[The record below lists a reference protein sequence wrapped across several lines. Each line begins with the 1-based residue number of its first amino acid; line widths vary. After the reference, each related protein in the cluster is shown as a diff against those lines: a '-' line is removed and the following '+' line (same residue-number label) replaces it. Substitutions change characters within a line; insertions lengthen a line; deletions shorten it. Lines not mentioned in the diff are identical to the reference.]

1 MADNFSIGAG
11 LHLDGEQAFKK
22 AITDINK
29 DLSVLSSE
37 MKKVTAQFDD
47 NSNSMEA
54 LTAKQKVYND
64 RADEQR
70 KKIEV
75 MTAALESAKKEY
87 GENSDQVKNWQIKL
101 NNAEAD
107 LAKTEKSLKDTTNQ
121 IDNFGKEA
129 DDSGKEVEKAGK
141 KAKDSGDDAKKGGDG
156 WEKLG
161 NTLGGVATAAGVAVA
176 ALATAAAG
184 AAVAAVK
191 MASDAAKAGA
201 EYADNVNTIAAQTG
215 LTTDEVQQLQYQAD
229 MVDVSLETVTGSM
242 AKLTKNMGTAQGGTG
257 DAADAFKAL
266 GIEIT
271 NADGSLRNNQDVF
284 NEAIDALGK
293 MENETQRDAYAM
305 QIFGKSAQDLNPLIL
320 AGSDTLNQFAKDA
333 KDSGYILSGEA
344 LTALNDYQD
353 SLDKIAKQ
361 KDALSNAIGVAA
373 APAFKVFTD
382 GADDAL
388 KALTKLINGDI
399 SAEDFAAQIGDA
411 VAGIADY
418 ITEALPKFMEAGQ
431 AILETVVT
439 AITQNLPTLLNAA
452 MPIITTLVTGITQM
466 LPTLVMAAIPILQ
479 ALINGIVQSLPTLI
493 PAIVALVLTITQT
506 IIDNLPLLVDAALTL
521 ITSLA
526 NGLILALPELIPKIV
541 EVVVTIAQKLIDNIP
556 LLIDAALQLVI
567 GLAEG
572 IIAAIP
578 VIIEALPELIT
589 SLIEGLLEAIPQIIE
604 AGITLL
610 VALVEA
616 LPEII
621 ATIVKALPKIIK
633 GIITALTDNLPLIID
648 AGVKLFIALIE
659 NLPLIIVEIV
669 KAIPQIIE
677 ALVEG
682 FGEFFGTMGEIGLD
696 LIKGLWQGISDAGEW
711 LWNKIS
717 GFFNGVVSRIKD
729 FFGIH
734 SPSTLFAG
742 LGGNM
747 AQGLGEGFG
756 AEMQG
761 VAKQINDSIPTSF
774 DSQINATA
782 RMGEGIVNGMAA
794 VMGTQGGSYTINVNL
809 DGQTAASVLFDPLR
823 GVIKQK
829 GVALA

>member
-1 MADNFSIGAG
+1 MAYDIGPKIG
-11 LHLDGEQAFKK
+11 IEGEAEYKK
-22 AITDINK
+22 AITSINK
-29 DLSVLSSE
+29 DLSVLGSE
-37 MKKVTAQFDD
+37 MKKVTAQFSGNAD
-47 NSNSMEA
+47 SMQA
-54 LTAKQKVYND
+54 LTAKQDVYNKQ
-64 RADEQR
+64 ADEQR
-70 KKIEV
+70 KKIEAI
-75 MTAALESAKKEY
+75 TQALERSKSEF

-107 LAKTEKSLKDTTNQ
+107 LAKTEKSLKDTTSQ

-141 KAKDSGDDAKKGGDG
+141 KAKDSGDDAKKGGGG
-156 WEKLG
+156 WERLG
-161 NTLGGVATAAGVAVA
+161 STLGGVAKAAGVAVA
-176 ALATAAAG
+176 ALATAAG
-184 AAVAAVK
+184 AAAVGTVK
-191 MASDAAKAGA
+191 ALASASKAGA
-201 EYADNVNTIAAQTG
+201 EYADEVNTVAAQTG
-215 LTTDEVQQLQYQAD
+215 LTTDQVQQFQYQAD
-229 MVDVSLETVTGSM
+229 MVDVSLETITGSM

-333 KDSGYILSGEA
+333 KDSGYILSGDA

-452 MPIITTLVTGITQM
+452 IPIITTLISGITQM
-466 LPTLVMAAIPILQ
+466 LPTLLQAAIPILQ
-479 ALINGIVQSLPTLI
+479 ALINGVLQALPMLMPVIVELI
-493 PAIVALVLTITQT
+493 MTITQT

-556 LLIDAALQLVI
+556 LLIDAALQLIV

-572 IIAAIP
+572 VIAAIP
-578 VIIEALPELIT
+578 VLVDALPELIT
-589 SLIEGLLEAIPQIIE
+589 SLIDGILGAIPQIIE
-604 AGITLL
+604 AGIKLL
-610 VALVEA
+610 VALIGA

-711 LWNKIS
+711 LWEKIS
-717 GFFNGVVSRIKD
+717 GFFGNVVSRIKD
-729 FFGIH
+729 FFGIN

-742 LGGNM
+742 IGENM
-747 AQGLGEGFG
+747 AAGLGEGFG

-782 RMGEGIVNGMAA
+782 KMGEGIVNGMAA
-794 VMGTQGGSYTINVNL
+794 MMGSQGGVYNINL
-809 DGQTAASVLFDPLR
+809 MLPDGTSLANVIFDPLK
-823 GVIKQK
+823 GVIRQR

>member
-1 MADNFSIGAG
+1 MAYDIGPKIG
-11 LHLDGEQAFKK
+11 IEGEAEYKK
-22 AITDINK
+22 AITSINK
-29 DLSVLSSE
+29 DLSVLGSE
-37 MKKVTAQFDD
+37 MKKVTAQFDGNAD
-47 NSNSMEA
+47 SMEA

-107 LAKTEKSLKDTTNQ
+107 LAKTEKSLKDTTSQ

-141 KAKDSGDDAKKGGDG
+141 KAKDSGDDAKKGGGG
-156 WEKLG
+156 WERLG
-161 NTLGGVATAAGVAVA
+161 STLGGVAKAAGVAVA
-176 ALATAAAG
+176 ALATAAG
-184 AAVAAVK
+184 AAAVGTVK
-191 MASDAAKAGA
+191 ALASASKAGA
-201 EYADNVNTIAAQTG
+201 EYADEVNTVAAQTG
-215 LTTDEVQQLQYQAD
+215 LTTDQVQQFQYQAD
-229 MVDVSLETVTGSM
+229 MVDVSLETITGSM

-333 KDSGYILSGEA
+333 KDSGYILSGDA

-452 MPIITTLVTGITQM
+452 IPIITTLISGITQM
-466 LPTLVMAAIPILQ
+466 LPTLLQAAIPILQ
-479 ALINGIVQSLPTLI
+479 ALINGVLQALPMLMPVIVELI
-493 PAIVALVLTITQT
+493 MTITQT

-556 LLIDAALQLVI
+556 LLIDAALQLIV

-589 SLIEGLLEAIPQIIE
+589 SLIDGLLGAIPQIIE
-604 AGITLL
+604 AGIKLL
-610 VALVEA
+610 VALIGA

-621 ATIVKALPKIIK
+621 QKIVQALPKIIK

-659 NLPLIIVEIV
+659 NLPQIIIEIV

-711 LWNKIS
+711 LWEKIS
-717 GFFNGVVSRIKD
+717 GFFGNVVSKIKD
-729 FFGIH
+729 FFGIN

-742 LGGNM
+742 IGENM
-747 AQGLGEGFG
+747 AAGLGKGFG

-794 VMGTQGGSYTINVNL
+794 MMGSQGGVYNINL
-809 DGQTAASVLFDPLR
+809 MLPDGTSLANVIFDPLK
-823 GVIKQK
+823 GVIRQR

>member
-1 MADNFSIGAG
+1 MAYDIGPKIG
-11 LHLDGEQAFKK
+11 IEGEAEYKK
-22 AITDINK
+22 AITSINK
-29 DLSVLSSE
+29 DLSVLGSE
-37 MKKVTAQFDD
+37 MKKVTAQFDGNAD
-47 NSNSMEA
+47 SMEA

-107 LAKTEKSLKDTTNQ
+107 LAKTEKSLKDTTSQ

-141 KAKDSGDDAKKGGDG
+141 KAKDSGDDAKKGGGG
-156 WEKLG
+156 WERLG
-161 NTLGGVATAAGVAVA
+161 STLGGVAKAAGVAVA
-176 ALATAAAG
+176 ALATAAG
-184 AAVAAVK
+184 AAAVGTVK
-191 MASDAAKAGA
+191 ALASASKAGA
-201 EYADNVNTIAAQTG
+201 EYADEVNTVAAQTG
-215 LTTDEVQQLQYQAD
+215 LTTDQVQQFQYQAD
-229 MVDVSLETVTGSM
+229 MVDVSLETITGSM

-333 KDSGYILSGEA
+333 KDSGYILSGDA

-452 MPIITTLVTGITQM
+452 IPIITTLISGITQM
-466 LPTLVMAAIPILQ
+466 LPTLLQAAIPILQ
-479 ALINGIVQSLPTLI
+479 ALINGVLQALPMLMPVIVELI
-493 PAIVALVLTITQT
+493 MTITQT

-556 LLIDAALQLVI
+556 LLIDAALQLIV

-589 SLIEGLLEAIPQIIE
+589 SLIDGILGAIPQIIE
-604 AGITLL
+604 AGIKLL
-610 VALVEA
+610 VALIGA

-621 ATIVKALPKIIK
+621 QKIVQALPKIIK

-659 NLPLIIVEIV
+659 NLPQIIIEIV

-711 LWNKIS
+711 LWEKIS
-717 GFFNGVVSRIKD
+717 GFFGNVVSKIKD
-729 FFGIH
+729 FFGIN

-742 LGGNM
+742 IGENM
-747 AQGLGEGFG
+747 AAGLGKGFG

-794 VMGTQGGSYTINVNL
+794 MMGSQGGVYNINL
-809 DGQTAASVLFDPLR
+809 MLPDGTSLANVIFDPLK
-823 GVIKQK
+823 GVIRQR